1 MLFYKWYPKKVLK
14 EDNFKLNV
22 NDNFS
27 LEKLNA
33 CLYDIGYEKV
43 SIVLEPYEYAVR
55 GGIIRYMADRKSI
68 LCRIDFF
75 GNKVES
81 IKSFNPVS
89 QISIK
94 SLE

>member
-1 MLFYKWYPKKVLK
+1 MLTNIDAFLQMVPQKKFFK

-27 LEKLNA
+27 LEKLNT

-55 GGIIRYMADRKSI
+55 GEY
-68 LCRIDFF
+68 
-75 GNKVES
+75 
-81 IKSFNPVS
+81 
-89 QISIK
+89 
-94 SLE
+94 